1 MNFEAFSK
9 IPRIEKYNPQ
19 VLITEKLD
27 GTNAQI
33 AFDENGKMWVGSRN
47 RWLHPEDSPTG
58 CKGSDNFGFAA
69 WCAENEEELRKLG
82 PGRHYGE
89 WYGHKIGRGYGL
101 SDRRLA
107 LFNTRRWGPHNTS
120 TPKCCEVVQILYFG
134 PGLPRELERLTRL
147 SLAREGSAQ
156 VPGFMQPEG
165 AVMTIMDSLQMYK
178 IIMDKQ
184 GPSPIEGSESP

>member
-1 MNFEAFSK
+1 MNFEAFNK
-9 IPRIEKYNPQ
+9 IPRIEKYNPT

-47 RWLHPEDSPTG
+47 RWLQPEGVGPKG
-58 CKGSDNFGFAA
+58 CDNFGFAA
-69 WCAENEEELRKLG
+69 WCAENEAELRKLG

-107 LFNTRRWGPHNTS
+107 LFNARRWGPHNPN
-120 TPKCCEVVQILYFG
+120 TPACCEVVPVLFFG
-134 PGLPRELERLTRL
+134 QENVATVEADVRNRLLGL
-147 SLAREGSAQ
+147 GSAH
-156 VPGFMQPEG
+156 VPGFMNPEG
-165 AVMTIMDSLQMYK
+165 AVMTIMDNLQQYK
-178 IIMDKQ
+178 IILDKR
-184 GPSPIEGSESP
+184 GPSPIEGVA